1 MAVWLCGCVAVC
13 VAVAV
18 AIVCDHVCGHVCCH
32 VCDHVCDHVPAAQVV
47 KSLASWVAAITGTH
61 SKRGDQA
68 VSTSLS
74 ARLLAGARDE
84 EAGGAAPDHP
94 PSRYDALFAIAQTS
108 ETFPQLRRL
117 AKKAHSLAATAQQ

>member
-1 MAVWLCGCVAVC
+1 MAVWLCGCMAVAVV

-18 AIVCDHVCGHVCCH
+18 VCGH

-117 AKKAHSLAATAQQ
+117 AKKAHSLAASAQQ